1 MDIEA
6 FDYPLTEAHVARY
19 PVFPQGSSRLLYYDS
34 RSLSHRSFSDITTCL
49 PLRSVLLCN
58 NSEVLPVRLYFSYRG
73 RKVEVF
79 LLSVKGYSDLGM
91 ALGLKGEA
99 EVKALVPHSKRL
111 RGCTLRSVKG
121 HRTIFFSYGNEAE
134 DMHRLSWLPAH
145 LSFGEILHAFGH
157 MPLPPYMNRE
167 ATKEDITHYQ
177 GPFAQVPGS
186 VAAPTASFHF
196 TAPLLRALEAAG
208 HMRISFT
215 LHIGVGTFM
224 PIRVMAVEEHILH
237 AEPLSIS
244 MDAIVL
250 MEKMLEKE
258 RFMVAVGT
266 TALRAVESLYWY
278 GCLLSAKKEAVFD
291 ISSHVW
297 QEVAPVRAIESV
309 RRVKQRMLAEGKGV
323 LSGRTRLY
331 IHAPYLCRV
340 ARGLITNFH
349 QPKASLLVLLHA
361 LIGNEWKRMYREA
374 LAKNYRFLSYGDAC
388 LLLF

>member
-34 RSLSHRSFSDITTCL
+34 RTLSHRSFSDITTCL

-79 LLSVKGYSDLGM
+79 LLSVKGYADLGM

-134 DMHRLSWLPAH
+134 DMHRLHWLPSH

-215 LHIGVGTFM
+215 LAYWGGDIYAYTCDGGRGAY
-224 PIRVMAVEEHILH
+224 IAC
-237 AEPLSIS
+237 
-244 MDAIVL
+244 
-250 MEKMLEKE
+250 
-258 RFMVAVGT
+258 G
-266 TALRAVESLYWY
+266 ALVYFY
-278 GCLLSAKKEAVFD
+278 GCHRIVGEDVGKRAFYGCGRDYGIACGGECVL
-291 ISSHVW
+291 VW
-297 QEVAPVRAIESV
+297 LFVVCE
-309 RRVKQRMLAEGKGV
+309 KG
-323 LSGRTRLY
+323 GG
-331 IHAPYLCRV
+331 I
-340 ARGLITNFH
+340 
-349 QPKASLLVLLHA
+349 
-361 LIGNEWKRMYREA
+361 
-374 LAKNYRFLSYGDAC
+374 
-388 LLLF
+388 